1 MFAPFWQKMTLVL
14 RGAVDGAVD
23 GIGAAMMSVDIVV
36 DLEIKNYVAVF
47 IFFIFCD
54 HWTRNPC
61 I

>member
-1 MFAPFWQKMTLVL
+1 VL

-23 GIGAAMMSVDIVV
+23 GIGVAMMSVDIVV
-36 DLEIKNYVAVF
+36 GLEIKNYVAVF

-54 HWTRNPC
+54 HWARNPC